1 MLAQSNKFYLL
12 VILHGGDLRESPS
25 TELTTV
31 RLLSCVTPHMALQ
44 TRGLKMVTLIR
55 ITNLI
60 PGIQSAES
68 YLVIS
73 HLEEPFSTLVAEMGA
88 LIVVLFPGWMDKHD
102 SPSSAKQVLLI
113 FQSFF

>member
-44 TRGLKMVTLIR
+44 TRGL
-55 ITNLI
+55 
-60 PGIQSAES
+60 
-68 YLVIS
+68 
-73 HLEEPFSTLVAEMGA
+73 EEPFSTLVAEMGA
-88 LIVVLFPGWMDKHD
+88 LIVVLFPVKNCGVPVCEFSPTVFTLMDLSH
-102 SPSSAKQVLLI
+102 PMTLNLLLALYI
-113 FQSFF
+113 

>member
-1 MLAQSNKFYLL
+1 M
-12 VILHGGDLRESPS
+12 ILHGGDLRESSS

-44 TRGLKMVTLIR
+44 ARGLKMVTLIR

-60 PGIQSAES
+60 PGIQPAES

-102 SPSSAKQVLLI
+102 SPTSAKQVLLI
-113 FQSFF
+113 F

>member
-1 MLAQSNKFYLL
+1 M
-12 VILHGGDLRESPS
+12 ILHGGDLRESSS

-44 TRGLKMVTLIR
+44 ARGLKMVTLIR

-113 FQSFF
+113 F

>member
-44 TRGLKMVTLIR
+44 TRGLKMVTLIG

-113 FQSFF
+113 F